1 MSTSMMTEN
10 RIMPGGST
18 DKTRW
23 LRLAIVI
30 VTFLLLLY
38 GLTTLSAVLGFF
50 GVTQRSSHDII
61 AFYAANAPTLQKAL
75 FATLLGYLLSVPVM
89 AMVTRH
95 YRGADRGFGSGDVM
109 LGLVWGSLAL
119 RPLWWAAHLVLMPN
133 ILALG
138 ARGTDPAE
146 IASFMSAFRMLDTVL
161 NTATEDIAVN
171 VLGGAWF
178 VLIGREILRKG
189 GLMVALGAITML
201 IGVLYLLSSA
211 ELLGMSF
218 GEGGGILPV
227 VVSVSGPFWML
238 FVGSAVALRP
248 R

>member
-1 MSTSMMTEN
+1 
-10 RIMPGGST
+10 
-18 DKTRW
+18 
-23 LRLAIVI
+23 
-30 VTFLLLLY
+30 
-38 GLTTLSAVLGFF
+38 
-50 GVTQRSSHDII
+50 
-61 AFYAANAPTLQKAL
+61 
-75 FATLLGYLLSVPVM
+75 
-89 AMVTRH
+89 
-95 YRGADRGFGSGDVM
+95 
-109 LGLVWGSLAL
+109 
-119 RPLWWAAHLVLMPN
+119 
-133 ILALG
+133 
-138 ARGTDPAE
+138 
-146 IASFMSAFRMLDTVL
+146 MSAFRMLDTVL